1 VLNCRIMSLRRVHYG
16 WIIAFVSAG
25 IMATCSLSV
34 YTFGVFLEPLETHFG
49 WDRGPLSLAPSISY
63 VVAGILAIGT
73 GKLSDR
79 YGPRVLVSAGGLMM
93 GTGFVLMS
101 QIDQLRDAYVFW
113 GLFMGVAFGCFISP
127 LVSTIPRWFL
137 QKRGTAV
144 SIQTTGFGIGAV
156 VSPLLAQTLISSY
169 DWKTAFIVLGVI
181 SWAAI
186 IPLAQLIRRSPA
198 DKGLRPYGDRG
209 EEPVGA
215 EVAGEGLSLAQAV
228 RGSQFWVT
236 AAIWFLWFFSL
247 QAIAVHIVPHAA
259 DSGMSQI
266 AAASVLSLIAGL
278 SIVSRAS
285 MGVLSDKVGASK
297 ALVLCLLL
305 ATLALVWLIFA
316 REMWA
321 FYVFAVAFGLAYGGV
336 IPLASLVP
344 AELFGTRS
352 LGVIIGALMLCS
364 TIGGAGGS
372 PFAGYVFD
380 TTRSYQSVFP
390 VLAVICFIAL
400 LLAVVQMRHGDRK
413 TRDL

>member
-1 VLNCRIMSLRRVHYG
+1 
-16 WIIAFVSAG
+16 
-25 IMATCSLSV
+25 MATCSLSV

-63 VVAGILAIGT
+63 LVAGFLAIGT

-93 GTGFVLMS
+93 GAGFILMS
-101 QIDQLRDAYVFW
+101 QIGQLRDAYVFW

-127 LVSTIPRWFL
+127 LVSTIPRWFV

-156 VSPLLAQTLISSY
+156 VSPLLAQALISSY
-169 DWKTAFIVLGVI
+169 DWKTAFIILGVI

-198 DKGLRPYGDRG
+198 DKGLRPYGDLE

-236 AAIWFLWFFSL
+236 GGIWFLWFFSL
-247 QAIAVHIVPHAA
+247 QAVTVHIVPHAA
-259 DSGMSQI
+259 DSGMPQI
-266 AAASVLSLIAGL
+266 AAASILSLIAGL
-278 SIVSRAS
+278 SIVSRSS
-285 MGVLSDKVGASK
+285 MGVLSDKVGARK
-297 ALVLCLLL
+297 ALVLCLVL
-305 ATLALVWLIFA
+305 ATLALVWVIFA

-321 FYVFAVAFGLAYGGV
+321 FYVFAIAFGLAYGGV

-344 AELFGTRS
+344 AELFGTKS
-352 LGVIIGALMLCS
+352 LGVIIGALMLYS

-380 TTRSYQSVFP
+380 ATDSSGRSFRSW
-390 VLAVICFIAL
+390 L
-400 LLAVVQMRHGDRK
+400 
-413 TRDL
+413 

>member
-1 VLNCRIMSLRRVHYG
+1 LRRVHYG

-34 YTFGVFLEPLETHFG
+34 YTFGVFLEPLEAHFG
-49 WDRGPLSLAPSISY
+49 WNRGPLSLAPSISY
-63 VVAGILAIGT
+63 LVAGVLAIGT

-93 GTGFVLMS
+93 GAGFVLMS
-101 QIDQLRDAYVFW
+101 QISQLRDAYVFW
-113 GLFMGVAFGCFISP
+113 GLFMGLAFGCFIAP
-127 LVSTIPRWFL
+127 LISTIPRWFV
-137 QKRGTAV
+137 QKRGMAV

-156 VSPLLAQTLISSY
+156 ISPLLAQTLISSY

-186 IPLAQLIRRSPA
+186 IPLAQFIRRSPA
-198 DKGLRPYGDRG
+198 DMGQRPYGER
-209 EEPVGA
+209 EEVEDGD
-215 EVAGEGLSLAQAV
+215 VDIAGEGLSLAQAV

-236 AAIWFLWFFSL
+236 GAIWFLWFFSL

-259 DSGMSQI
+259 DMGIPKI
-266 AAASVLSLIAGL
+266 AAASILSLIAGL

-285 MGVLSDKVGASK
+285 MGVLSDRLGARR
-297 ALVLCLLL
+297 ALVLCLVL
-305 ATLALVWLIFA
+305 ATLALVWLIFV

-321 FYVFAVAFGLAYGGV
+321 FYVFAIAFGLAYGGI

-344 AELFGTRS
+344 AELFGTKS
-352 LGVIIGALMLCS
+352 LGVIIGALMLYS

-380 TTRSYQSVFP
+380 ITRSYQSVFP
-390 VLAVICFIAL
+390 VLAVICFVAL
-400 LLAVVQMRHGDRK
+400 LLAVVQMRQGTTK
-413 TRDL
+413 SRDL